1 MRELLGSAWLEINL
15 DAVKFNM
22 QSIKSWIGEKI
33 QIMGVVKGNGYG
45 HDAVEIANII
55 LEYGATQ
62 LAVARIEEAIVL
74 RKNNIKAPILVLGV
88 ALDEQFKCYLDYQIM
103 PTISDLKSAYKFNK
117 IASGISQKIK
127 VHLKIET
134 GMGRLGFKASE
145 IMKVITEL
153 KKLSNIEIEGIYTHF
168 STADEK
174 DKEYTLYQF
183 HLFKEVMNKVKKS
196 NLKIPY
202 YHTANSGA
210 ILDLP
215 ETWLDMVRPGCLIYG
230 LYPSGEV
237 NKSINLLPALSFKSR
252 ISFLKRVAADSFI
265 GYGRTYKTKKETVV
279 ATLPVGYADGYS
291 RLLSNSGQVLLRGEI
306 APVVGRVCMD
316 QMMIDISN
324 IANASVGDE
333 IVLWGEQRGKYIT
346 VEEIAKKLNT
356 IVDEVV
362 HLTDKA
368 RVAKLFIKE
377 GKPWKIK
384 NILGEYN
391 FGEIR

>member
-1 MRELLGSAWLEINL
+1 
-15 DAVKFNM
+15 
-22 QSIKSWIGEKI
+22 
-33 QIMGVVKGNGYG
+33 
-45 HDAVEIANII
+45 
-55 LEYGATQ
+55 
-62 LAVARIEEAIVL
+62 
-74 RKNNIKAPILVLGV
+74 
-88 ALDEQFKCYLDYQIM
+88 
-103 PTISDLKSAYKFNK
+103 
-117 IASGISQKIK
+117 
-127 VHLKIET
+127 
-134 GMGRLGFKASE
+134 MGRLGFKASE

-237 NKSINLLPALSFKSR
+237 NRSINLLPALSFKSR

-324 IANASVGDE
+324 ITDASVGDE
-333 IVLWGEQRGKYIT
+333 VVLWGEQMGKYIT
-346 VEEIAKKLNT
+346 VEDIAKKLNT

-384 NILGEYN
+384 NILGEYS
-391 FGEIR
+391 FEEIR